1 MLNLTMQRL
10 KFLVDNGGFILRPA
24 AAQHTLLGYF
34 QSTLHLLWPP
44 SESSERVVKSY
55 GRHGLVPVSITSP
68 LCPHTSHQ
76 FCFALL
82 SKLILRFYFFIYPFS
97 TLYYLSVPPVL
108 HPPKSVTC
116 AHTIIL
122 HWGPRIKKKSR
133 PSHLTQLAYSGDTT
147 SHQQR
152 WRRKKVQVFTVYF

>member
-1 MLNLTMQRL
+1 MEVS
-10 KFLVDNGGFILRPA
+10 FFRPA

-55 GRHGLVPVSITSP
+55 GRHGLVPVSITRP

-122 HWGPRIKKKSR
+122 HWGLSKKKVDLHILLNLHTQATLPHTSR
-133 PSHLTQLAYSGDTT
+133 GEGGKKYRCLQFTFNSWSTPSSLFEVHAS
-147 SHQQR
+147 
-152 WRRKKVQVFTVYF
+152 